1 MTVDHE
7 GLLTALSRLKLT
19 AIRDQL
25 DSLLD
30 EAARRELSLREAL
43 AFLVERE
50 IARKDERR
58 ITMASKIAHF
68 PAVRDLDGFA
78 FAAQPSLD
86 PRQIR
91 ELATCRWVAHG
102 EALLL
107 LGPPGSARR
116 IGRARS
122 AAAIRRR
129 PPLTIKSPYESA
141 QDDSK
146 PFRASPTQVRQSR
159 SF

>member
-1 MTVDHE
+1 
-7 GLLTALSRLKLT
+7 
-19 AIRDQL
+19 
-25 DSLLD
+25 
-30 EAARRELSLREAL
+30 
-43 AFLVERE
+43 
-50 IARKDERR
+50 
-58 ITMASKIAHF
+58 MASEIAHF
-68 PAVRDLDGFA
+68 PAARDLDGFA

-146 PFRASPTQVRQSR
+146 PFLITHYPQLSR
-159 SF
+159 YGTKQEHAAVSAGLNDGAQQGAISKGAQRGPVCCSLS

>member
-1 MTVDHE
+1 MEHDH
-7 GLLTALSRLKLT
+7 LIAMLNRLKLT

-25 DSLLD
+25 DSLVD
-30 EAARRELSLREAL
+30 EAARRELTLREAL

-68 PAVRDLDGFA
+68 PAVRDLDGFD

-91 ELATCRWVAHG
+91 ELAACRWVAHG

-107 LGPPGSARR
+107 LGPPD
-116 IGRARS
+116 
-122 AAAIRRR
+122 
-129 PPLTIKSPYESA
+129 P
-141 QDDSK
+141 
-146 PFRASPTQVRQSR
+146 AS
-159 SF
+159 